1 MAVTFPVGFRAHGV
15 AAGIKKSGAL
25 DMALLWVL
33 GLPDRVS
40 AAMVGTQN
48 QMCAPSVTRNRR
60 VLEETGGFVKA
71 IIINAGCANVATGP
85 EGIADNE
92 RMAELV
98 ILESLARLESD
109 ALPNTILT
117 ASTGV
122 IGVRLP
128 MDKIAAGIHKL
139 HEVGRTEGIAE
150 NFAEAIMTTDLVPK
164 TAQIAFELNG
174 YEVRI
179 GGACKGSGMIA
190 PNMATMLAFLTTDA
204 GISPEALDVA
214 LRRAV
219 DVSFNCMTVDGDT
232 STSDQ
237 CILLASGAAGNDFI
251 EEPEGPDFEAF
262 VAALSE
268 VCITLAK
275 KVARDGEG
283 ATKLVEVRVTGAP
296 SDADAKKVGR
306 TIAESPLVKTAL
318 FGNDPNWGRLMMA
331 AGRAGV
337 PFDPDNASATLAGI
351 EVFKNGVPAAFDK
364 AAASEAMKT
373 DEVLVTVDLGAGD
386 GKATF
391 YTCDFS
397 YEYVKINAEYTT

>member
-1 MAVTFPVGFRAHGV
+1 MAVTFPKGFSANGV

-25 DMALLWVL
+25 DMGHIHVL
-33 GLPDRVS
+33 GSPEGNP

-60 VLEETGGFVKA
+60 VLLETGGYVTDV
-71 IIINAGCANVATGP
+71 IVNAGCANVATGP
-85 EGIADNE
+85 EGVADNE
-92 RMAELV
+92 HMAELV
-98 ILESLARLESD
+98 GVEND
-109 ALPNTILT
+109 ASPTTVLT

-128 MDKIAAGIHKL
+128 MEKVDAGIHKL
-139 HEVGRTEGIAE
+139 GRTQGTAE

-164 TAQIAFELNG
+164 IAQATFELNG
-174 YEVRI
+174 REIRI

-204 GISPEALDVA
+204 DISPKALDVA

-237 CILLASGAAGNDFI
+237 CILLASRWADNETI
-251 EEPEGPDFEAF
+251 EEPAGPDFEAF

-296 SDADAKKVGR
+296 SEADAKKVGR

-337 PFDPDNASATLAGI
+337 PFDPERASATLAGI
-351 EVFKNGVPAAFDK
+351 EVFKNGVPAPFDK
-364 AAASEAMKT
+364 AAASDAMKT
-373 DEVLVTVDLGAGD
+373 EEVLVTVDLGAGD
-386 GKATF
+386 GQATF